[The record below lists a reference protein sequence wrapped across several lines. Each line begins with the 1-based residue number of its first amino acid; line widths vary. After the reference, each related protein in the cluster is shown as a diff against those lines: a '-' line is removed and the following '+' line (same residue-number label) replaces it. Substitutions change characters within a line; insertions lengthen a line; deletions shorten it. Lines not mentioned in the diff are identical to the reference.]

1 MLRRYK
7 KNIHLREE
15 KKLIIS
21 VLKQFNSLEPFI
33 TTVENIFFFVRRK
46 HPIEKNCKKRTRS
59 KT

>member
-33 TTVENIFFFVRRK
+33 TTVENIFFF
-46 HPIEKNCKKRTRS
+46 RS
-59 KT
+59 KKTPNRKKL